1 MWCIFANYDNVFTV
15 CVVCFH
21 ASPWLKVRVR
31 LLIMNLG
38 HFCEIL
44 HRSICSS
51 YRMQARSILFHM
63 TWYLYLIPKMGILS
77 GFLFPSFFPITFYFI
92 RHKYEYIN
100 NNELYQQSGLPHCW
114 YSSLLLIFDPINNF
128 FKEILLVGLVPV
140 HVCYHVLL

>member
-1 MWCIFANYDNVFTV
+1 VWCIFANYDNVFTV

-31 LLIMNLG
+31 LLIMNLV

-63 TWYLYLIPKMGILS
+63 IFVLNTKDGYIIRIFIS
-77 GFLFPSFFPITFYFI
+77 FLFSNYILLHQTQVWIYPS
-92 RHKYEYIN
+92 
-100 NNELYQQSGLPHCW
+100 LAPHCW
-114 YSSLLLIFDPINNF
+114 YCSLLLIFDPINNF